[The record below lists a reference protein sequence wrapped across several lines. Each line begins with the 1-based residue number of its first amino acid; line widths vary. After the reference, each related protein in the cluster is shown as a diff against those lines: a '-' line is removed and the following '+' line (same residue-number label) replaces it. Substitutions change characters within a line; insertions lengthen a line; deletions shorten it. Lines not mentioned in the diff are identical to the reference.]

1 MVEELLALSTPED
14 RLSFLME
21 RPHLHSKLEPYN
33 RTEAR
38 KVPGCLSGLWLKA
51 DNCDGTCS
59 FSAYSESDLVHGV
72 VSFICDLYSNRS
84 TAEVAEIGG
93 ALVEPLK
100 LDGLLSTTRKRAV
113 HSTLAFIQHSIRIEA
128 DIALCATANA
138 A

>member
-21 RPHLHSKLEPYN
+21 RPHLHSKLEPHD

-51 DNCDGTCS
+51 DIRDGGCS

-72 VSFICDLYSNRS
+72 VSFICDLYSGRPP
-84 TAEVAEIGG
+84 TQIAEIGG
-93 ALVEPLK
+93 SLVETLK

-113 HSTLAFIQHSIRIEA
+113 ASTLAFIQHSVRTQVEINA
-128 DIALCATANA
+128 CATANA

>member
-21 RPHLHSKLEPYN
+21 RPHIHLALEPHE
-33 RTEAR
+33 RSEAR

-51 DNCDGTCS
+51 DIRDGACS

-84 TAEVAEIGG
+84 TAEVTGIGG
-93 ALVEPLK
+93 SLVDLLK

-113 HSTLAFIQHSIRIEA
+113 YSTLAFIQNSVQSEVDSTA
-128 DIALCATANA
+128 CATANA